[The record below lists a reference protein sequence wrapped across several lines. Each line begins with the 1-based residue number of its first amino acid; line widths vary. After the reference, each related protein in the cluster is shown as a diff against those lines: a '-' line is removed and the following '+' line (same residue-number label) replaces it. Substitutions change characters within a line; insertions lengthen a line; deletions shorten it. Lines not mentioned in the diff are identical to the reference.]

1 VNAIGAENLLRKTV
15 NAFSVLVNMALV
27 IVLPT
32 GNVTNQTGNSMSSN
46 QSKYAQT
53 ASEARIDVIGQNG
66 NDGQHYALDPSRS
79 SLAKLKVNPAD
90 VLKAGAQ
97 HMEDRA
103 ATYDNPQGERSIPT
117 VVKAFNAITS
127 HTLTAEEAWLFMIL
141 LKAVR
146 SQQGNFKLDNYEDGA
161 AYFALM
167 AEEASNPRS

>member
-1 VNAIGAENLLRKTV
+1 
-15 NAFSVLVNMALV
+15 
-27 IVLPT
+27 
-32 GNVTNQTGNSMSSN
+32 MSSN

-53 ASEARIDVIGQNG
+53 SSEARIDVIGQNG

-90 VLKAGAQ
+90 VLKAGIK

-103 ATYDNPQGERSIPT
+103 STYDSPKGERSILAT
-117 VVKAFNAITS
+117 VQAFNIITG
-127 HTLTAEEAWLFMIL
+127 HNINPEEGWLFMIL

-146 SQQGNFKLDNYEDGA
+146 SQQGNFKLDSYEDGA

-167 AEEASNPRS
+167 AEEAFQLRR